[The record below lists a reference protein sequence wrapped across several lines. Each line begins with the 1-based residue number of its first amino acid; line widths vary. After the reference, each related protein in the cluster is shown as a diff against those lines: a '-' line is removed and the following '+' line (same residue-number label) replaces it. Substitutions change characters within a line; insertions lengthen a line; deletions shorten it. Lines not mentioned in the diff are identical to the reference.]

1 MREKIFF
8 RSSRGFR
15 ICGLLTNPT
24 SSFEPLVT
32 ISCHGFL
39 SSKQSQTN
47 VILEETLGE
56 AGLSMLRF
64 DFFGHGESEG
74 NFPDLT
80 ISESVDDVLS
90 AIAFL
95 KQSGFKSIGL
105 VGSSFGGMAS
115 LLAAAQT
122 TDLVFLALKSP
133 VVHYPSMMKSLYGE
147 AMLEEWRNKGF
158 ADVDGPDGKK
168 HTLEYAFYED
178 STAHDGYKAGAR
190 ISIPTLIVHGDQDET
205 VPVSQS
211 QKASTLIKGCRLEII
226 QGADHRYSNPRDFEK
241 MLGLI
246 SGFVRQ
252 HS

>member
-1 MREKIFF
+1 MRRKFF
-8 RSSRGFR
+8 FPSYEEIK
-15 ICGLLTNPT
+15 ICGFLSNPT
-24 SSFEPLVT
+24 SSLDTLIT

-39 SSKQSQTN
+39 SSKESRTN
-47 VILEETLGE
+47 TALEKKLSKT
-56 AGLSMLRF
+56 GLSILMF

-74 NFPDLT
+74 DFAELT

-95 KQSGFKSIGL
+95 KQSGYTRIGL

-115 LLAAAQT
+115 LLAAPKT

-147 AMLEEWRNKGF
+147 QLLEEWRQKGF
-158 ADVDGPDGKK
+158 ADVEGPDGQK
-168 HTLEYAFYED
+168 HKLKYAFYED
-178 STAHDGYKAGAR
+178 SAANDGYKVCER

-211 QKASTLIKGCRLEII
+211 QKASVLIKDCRLETLE
-226 QGADHRYSNPRDFEK
+226 GADHRYTKPRDFEK
-241 MLGLI
+241 MLDLI
-246 SGFVRQ
+246 SEFIRQ